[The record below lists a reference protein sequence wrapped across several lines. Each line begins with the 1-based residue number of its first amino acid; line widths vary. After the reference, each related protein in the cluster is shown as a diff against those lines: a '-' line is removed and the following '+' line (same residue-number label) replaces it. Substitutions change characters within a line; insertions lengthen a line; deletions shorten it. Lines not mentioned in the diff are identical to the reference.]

1 MAVRPWARKRAWRL
15 AFDLAVEVFRLT
27 GRLDDQRTNGF
38 ASRARR
44 TAIRVPA
51 LITRSVADGRMAPL
65 HDDLASALGCLEN
78 LEAAVRLCVGL
89 AYTEPGEVRHITQQL
104 QATRGEILRMIDP
117 GEQDSAPGGQDLMAR
132 DSLRRRKGTAHRC

>member
-1 MAVRPWARKRAWRL
+1 MAVRPWAQRRAWRL

-27 GRLDDQRTNGF
+27 GRLEDHRTNGF

-51 LITRSVADGRMAPL
+51 LITRSVAGGRVDPL
-65 HDDLASALGCLEN
+65 HDDLTLALGCLED
-78 LEAAVRLCVGL
+78 LEADVRLCLGL

-104 QATRGEILRMIDP
+104 QATRGEILRMI
-117 GEQDSAPGGQDLMAR
+117 GPGGHDTAPEGQDPMAR
-132 DSLRRRKGTAHRC
+132 DSLRRRKGTPQRC